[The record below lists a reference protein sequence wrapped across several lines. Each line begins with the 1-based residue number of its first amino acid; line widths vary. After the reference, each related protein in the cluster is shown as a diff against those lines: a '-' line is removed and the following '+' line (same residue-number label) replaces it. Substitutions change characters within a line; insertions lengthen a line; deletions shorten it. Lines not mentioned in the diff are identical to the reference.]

1 MESAGYLIDS
11 NIIINYLSENL
22 ETAQL
27 DYLDNLFSNVL
38 FVSIITKME
47 VLGYSMPIEIESVF
61 KEFIGSTEVL
71 YIDDKIVDHTISL
84 RKELKVKLPDAII
97 AATAIVNQIP
107 LVTFNAKDFEKIKDI
122 QVIVPLGR

>member
-1 MESAGYLIDS
+1 MASAGYLMDS

-27 DYLDNLFSNVL
+27 DYLDNLFSNIL

-47 VLGYSMPIEIESVF
+47 VLGYSMPEEIESVF

-71 YIDDKIVDHTISL
+71 YIDDKIVDRTISL
-84 RKELKVKLPDAII
+84 RKELKIKLPDAII
-97 AATAIVNQIP
+97 TATAIVNQIP

-122 QVIVPLGR
+122 QVIVPVMR